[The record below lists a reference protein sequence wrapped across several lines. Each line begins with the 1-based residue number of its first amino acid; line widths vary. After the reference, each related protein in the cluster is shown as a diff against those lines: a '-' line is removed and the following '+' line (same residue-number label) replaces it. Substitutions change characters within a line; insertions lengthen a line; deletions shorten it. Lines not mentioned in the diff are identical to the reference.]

1 LVVLGISN
9 LAFAA
14 MVITILS
21 ERLHKAKAETDP
33 ARLIPTSNFLQQVA
47 GKLAF
52 WLLLLSFAV
61 YTGIFSTLSYH
72 LYPLLMERG
81 FEAAAVVS
89 AIAIIGPAQVAG
101 RIGVSALA
109 GRLPISRLGSVVVAG
124 FPPAALLLLT
134 SGSYQRRV
142 ISSNERPVFH
152 RIPSRIMEV
161 ISRRWY
167 QTSLCNS
174 WRGIA

>member
-1 LVVLGISN
+1 
-9 LAFAA
+9 

-21 ERLHKAKAETDP
+21 ERLHKAKAEAETDP
-33 ARLIPTSNFLQQVA
+33 ARLIPTSNLLQQVA

-134 SGSYQRRV
+134 SGSNLAMQFL
-142 ISSNERPVFH
+142 ERNCIGRCPLRH
-152 RIPSRIMEV
+152 S
-161 ISRRWY
+161 
-167 QTSLCNS
+167 
-174 WRGIA
+174 A